1 MSSTPTEV
9 AAGAGLLPRLR
20 GVLPDLAPAERRVG
34 EFLLGAPAA
43 ASLMTITEL
52 ATACD
57 VSETTVVRFC
67 NHVGVGGFRELRFGL
82 AVAAAQDERADGQVG
97 GDIARDATIAEV
109 IATVGASEARAI
121 QETAT
126 ALDPAA
132 VEGAVEA
139 IVRAGR
145 VELFGIGASALVAE
159 DLQQKLHR
167 IGRGAFASRDPHAAL
182 TSAALLAPGDA
193 AVGISHTGTTT
204 DTIEPL
210 VEAGRRGA
218 TTIAIT
224 NGPRSPIAR
233 AADHV
238 LTTAAVE
245 TTFRAGA
252 MASRTAQLVVVD
264 CLFVGVAQRSY
275 DRSLAALERTF
286 EAVRGRR
293 EGRG

>member
-1 MSSTPTEV
+1 M

-20 GVLPDLAPAERRVG
+20 GILPDLAPAERRVG
-34 EFLLGAPAA
+34 EYLL
-43 ASLMTITEL
+43 ASVADASMMTITEL

-67 NHVGVGGFRELRFGL
+67 NHAGVGGFRELRFGL
-82 AVAAAQDERADGQVG
+82 AVAAAQDADVTGQVG
-97 GDIARDATIAEV
+97 GDIAPDATMAEV

-121 QETAT
+121 QDTAA
-126 ALDPAA
+126 ALDPVA
-132 VEGAVEA
+132 VQAAVEA
-139 IVRAGR
+139 IVSAGR
-145 VELFGIGASALVAE
+145 VEIFGIGASALVAE

-167 IGRGAFASRDPHAAL
+167 IGRAAFASRDPHAAL
-182 TSAALLAPGDA
+182 TSAALLGPGDA

-204 DTIEPL
+204 DTIDPL
-210 VEAGRRGA
+210 IEAGRRGA
-218 TTIAIT
+218 TTIALT

-293 EGRG
+293 EARG

>member
-1 MSSTPTEV
+1 MSAV
-9 AAGAGLLPRLR
+9 ARGVASGAQLLARLR

-34 EFLLGAPAA
+34 AFLLDSTVE

-67 NHVGVGGFRELRFGL
+67 NHLGVGGFRELRFGL
-82 AVAAAQDERADGQVG
+82 TLAAAQHDTAAGQVG
-97 GDIARDATIAEV
+97 GDIARDATIEEV

-121 QETAT
+121 EDTA
-126 ALDPAA
+126 AAIDPT
-132 VEGAVEA
+132 AVEA
-139 IVRAGR
+139 AVTAIVSADR
-145 VELFGIGASALVAE
+145 VEIFGLGASGLVAE

-167 IGRGAFASRDPHAAL
+167 IGRSAFASRDPHAAL
-182 TSAALLAPGDA
+182 TSAALLGAGDVA
-193 AVGISHTGTTT
+193 IGISHTGTTT
-204 DTIEPL
+204 DTIDPL

-218 TTIAIT
+218 TTIALT